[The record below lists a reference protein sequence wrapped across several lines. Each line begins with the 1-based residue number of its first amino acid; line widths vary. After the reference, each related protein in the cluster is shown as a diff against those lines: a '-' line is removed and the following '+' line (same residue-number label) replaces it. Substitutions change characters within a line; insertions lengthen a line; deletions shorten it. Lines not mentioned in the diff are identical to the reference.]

1 MANQGQNTKSRA
13 GVSRAITK
21 KWAEAKAINY
31 DDWDDSDGY
40 DPEEP
45 VQTLQD
51 HGRQQSWDTRSQGA
65 SSQGGYSNPPGQYYP
80 SNRSVTGPSST
91 GRASFDRGDDRRHF
105 ANMGGAQGPYPTAQR
120 DPFADI
126 QHDQDP
132 NFEPQYRGHRGQ
144 PSLQL
149 QTGGRPSMEHRQYQQ
164 GPYPQGPY
172 TAGPGGNHFQ
182 DTRTAPFSAPI
193 IGPPGRRSQSSGR
206 PAPGEVFP
214 RGESPMRPGSQNSH
228 GASPGGAFPP
238 RKSSL
243 SQQQPPPDMQQYSV
257 MDAHP
262 AAQASTPSSESKALP
277 FIRPADIYR
286 RMEEEK
292 EKERRSQ
299 ESSRPSLDSANN
311 RIRESSVAS
320 QRTAT
325 EPAADSRST
334 EGVDEPDTARRN
346 QPTLPPVAERKS
358 EYGFDNIMQSAAQGP
373 PNARLNRTDTDIS
386 KASAASS
393 DYTNR
398 PDPTSASTL
407 NSRQSPFDILA
418 ESPHESSLP
427 APPAAPF
434 VLPAVRGVSDFGND
448 MFGQHND
455 SSPQLLP
462 HDNLQPARPTY
473 RLPSPLSSTQPKNVG
488 SFLFRWPHPDAKDV
502 HVTGTFDD
510 WGKSE
515 QLNKVGDIW
524 EKEVQLPIADKKI
537 YYKFVVDDDWVI
549 DPAAPQEDDG
559 HHNVNNVLLPKDI
572 KKHAGAAARQPQAST
587 PVAVPRE
594 ESVAAAPTSGN
605 ALEHQNSQGYRSMV
619 NQAFDQS
626 QDQVPPTPISMSDSV
641 ARSNSASASDIS
653 PIMGRNYEP
662 PASQP
667 PILEESNSRPGTSG
681 TQHSAN
687 RSIDKEL
694 PPPPTIVPGYRR
706 ETSPAPSAN
715 PEKRPLSIATADM
728 HKSEHAI
735 PSAATSS
742 TASWD
747 KDSDGDAADEDPAE
761 GDETLIA
768 GERAAPSPGITT
780 QSAKPSELSRS
791 ASEDWQNWE
800 NSRKQFK
807 TQHGVQDSMPST
819 PGVPSPISRVES
831 PSKGTVR
838 DLANKL
844 ESNSGNNSPAI
855 LEPPRPL
862 NARLDSFRPQLP
874 GGWQSYTTN
883 TGPATPQIE
892 TPMMETQPKPAS
904 EEAEE
909 DYPKAGPPKDH
920 SAYTKTSNLAFEALA
935 ASGSALAGAFGLSQV
950 AREQNR
956 SHESSTD
963 DSRTSTSMSNNEQ
976 EAAESPLGQDRQLE
990 TIPEGDRGTP
1000 ASPLPPVPLP
1010 KDTPS
1015 EADAGRSTLDYFPAP
1030 LTLRQSRGPEQ
1041 LMPPRP
1047 TLPASLSTE
1056 TSPQDDDNDRLR
1068 KEIVKSLTPKSS
1080 GYDDNS
1086 RLSPARDYPV
1096 TSGSQRTVSTMGD
1109 SNLPKEYDSYWN
1121 ESNEETSREAALGPS
1136 APHIPPMPETTAVNS
1151 NAEAD
1156 MPAKTTLEQRFSW
1169 ETAGEQTPPAGNI
1182 PARGDS
1188 LQAQGSPD
1196 TIKAP
1201 SAPTSAPISAMT
1213 SIRTIAD
1220 PISSSEAIHPSP
1232 SANIVESKG
1241 LPQILETRTSPTSNA
1256 QLTPTS
1262 NAQFTPTSPGST
1274 FREQPVKDIM
1284 ALRSPH
1290 DRIRAFDSHRQHY
1303 ATNEDGGLTQWL
1315 QIVGRSHPEHA
1326 QVMSAN
1332 GVPTL
1337 RDDGTELHR
1346 PSPARIGTK
1355 FRMPSSSYTGSGETS
1370 GTKQIQEDGKRLLHA
1385 GGKLGKKGGLA
1396 AKGLLAKAKDKARA
1410 VSSSDKVDH

>member
-1 MANQGQNTKSRA
+1 MANQGQNPKPRT

-80 SNRSVTGPSST
+80 SNRSVTGPAST

-120 DPFADI
+120 DPFGDI
-126 QHDQDP
+126 QHDQDQ
-132 NFEPQYRGHRGQ
+132 NFEPQFRGHRGQ

-149 QTGGRPSMEHRQYQQ
+149 QTGGRPSMEQRQYQQ
-164 GPYPQGPY
+164 APFPQGPY

-182 DTRTAPFSAPI
+182 ESRGAPFSAPI
-193 IGPPGRRSQSSGR
+193 LASSGRRSQSSGR

-214 RGESPMRPGSQNSH
+214 RGESPMRPGSQNSR
-228 GASPGGAFPP
+228 GASPSTAFPP

-257 MDAHP
+257 TDAPP

-277 FIRPADIYR
+277 FIRPADIYK

-311 RIRESSVAS
+311 RIRESSLAS

-325 EPAADSRST
+325 EPATESRST
-334 EGVDEPDTARRN
+334 EGVDEPDTTRRI

-358 EYGFDNIMQSAAQGP
+358 EYGFDNIMERTAQGP
-373 PNARLNRTDTDIS
+373 VNTNLSRTDTDIS

-418 ESPHESSLP
+418 ESPHESSMP
-427 APPAAPF
+427 APPSAPF
-434 VLPAVRGVSDFGND
+434 VLPAVRGVSDFGHD
-448 MFGQHND
+448 MFGERNG
-455 SSPQLLP
+455 SSPQL
-462 HDNLQPARPTY
+462 
-473 RLPSPLSSTQPKNVG
+473 
-488 SFLFRWPHPDAKDV
+488 
-502 HVTGTFDD
+502 
-510 WGKSE
+510 
-515 QLNKVGDIW
+515 
-524 EKEVQLPIADKKI
+524 
-537 YYKFVVDDDWVI
+537 
-549 DPAAPQEDDG
+549 
-559 HHNVNNVLLPKDI
+559 
-572 KKHAGAAARQPQAST
+572 QPQPSI
-587 PVAVPRE
+587 PVVAPRD
-594 ESVAAAPTSGN
+594 ESVVAASISGSS
-605 ALEHQNSQGYRSMV
+605 LQHQNSQGYRSVV

-626 QDQVPPTPISMSDSV
+626 QEQVPPTPISMSDSV

-653 PIMGRNYEP
+653 PIMSKNYEP
-662 PASQP
+662 SASQP
-667 PILEESNSRPGTSG
+667 PIPEESSSRPGTSG
-681 TQHSAN
+681 TQRSAN
-687 RSIDKEL
+687 RSMDKEL

-706 ETSPAPSAN
+706 EASPAPSAN

-747 KDSDGDAADEDPAE
+747 KDSEADPADGDPAN
-761 GDETLIA
+761 GDTTLIA
-768 GERAAPSPGITT
+768 GEQAIPSPGVTA

-838 DLANKL
+838 DLASKL
-844 ESNSGNNSPAI
+844 ESNSGRNSPAI
-855 LEPPRPL
+855 LEPPRPS

-874 GGWQSYTTN
+874 GGWQSFTTN
-883 TGPATPQIE
+883 TGTATPQNE
-892 TPMMETQPKPAS
+892 TPMIENQSKPTS

-909 DYPKAGPPKDH
+909 DYPKAGPPRDH

-1041 LMPPRP
+1041 LLPPRP

-1080 GYDDNS
+1080 GYDDTS
-1086 RLSPARDYPV
+1086 RLSPGRNFPE

-1121 ESNEETSREAALGPS
+1121 ESNEETSREADLAPS
-1136 APHIPPMPETTAVNS
+1136 APQIPPMPETMAVNS

-1156 MPAKTTLEQRFSW
+1156 IPAKTTLEQRFSW

-1188 LQAQGSPD
+1188 LQGQGSPD

-1201 SAPTSAPISAMT
+1201 SAPTSAPVSAMT
-1213 SIRTIAD
+1213 STPTIAE
-1220 PISSSEAIHPSP
+1220 PISSSEAVHSSP
-1232 SANIVESKG
+1232 PANIVESRG
-1241 LPQILETRTSPTSNA
+1241 LPQMLEARTSPTSNA
-1256 QLTPTS
+1256 QF
-1262 NAQFTPTSPGST
+1262 APTSPSST
-1274 FREQPVKDIM
+1274 FKERYVKDIM
-1284 ALRSPH
+1284 ALSSPH
-1290 DRIRAFDSHRQHY
+1290 ERIRAFDSHRQHY
-1303 ATNEDGGLTQWL
+1303 ATNQDGGLAQWL
-1315 QIVGRSHPEHA
+1315 QTVGSSHPEHA

-1355 FRMPSSSYTGSGETS
+1355 FRMPSSSYTGSGESS

-1396 AKGLLAKAKDKARA
+1396 AKGFLAKAKDKARA